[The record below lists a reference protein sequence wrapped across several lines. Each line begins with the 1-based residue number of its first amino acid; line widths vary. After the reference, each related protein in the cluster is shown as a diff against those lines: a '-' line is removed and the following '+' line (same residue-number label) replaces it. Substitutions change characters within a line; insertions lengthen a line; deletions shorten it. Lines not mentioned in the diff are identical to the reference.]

1 MPRSHGSRRKSR
13 SVLTK
18 NNILRGI
25 SYLLINY
32 SVGDKVIIHID
43 PSEHKTMPHR
53 RFNGKIGRI
62 LEIGKRIIKVS
73 VIVGNKEK
81 ILHTKRNH
89 IKLIEQR

>member
-89 IKLIEQR
+89 IKLIE

>member
-1 MPRSHGSRRKSR
+1 MPRSHGSKRKSR

-53 RFNGKIGRI
+53 RFNGKIGSI

-73 VIVGNKEK
+73 VVIGNKEK

-89 IKLIEQR
+89 IKLIK

>member
-18 NNILRGI
+18 DNILRGI

-89 IKLIEQR
+89 IKLIQ

>member
-25 SYLLINY
+25 TYLLIKYN
-32 SVGDKVIIHID
+32 VGDKVIIHID

-53 RFNGKIGRI
+53 RFNGRIGTI
-62 LEIGKRIIKVS
+62 LEIGKRIVKVS
-73 VIVGNKEK
+73 VTIGNKEK
-81 ILHTKRNH
+81 ILQTKRHH
-89 IKLIEQR
+89 IKLIK

>member
-18 NNILRGI
+18 DNILRGI

-89 IKLIEQR
+89 IKLIE

>member
-32 SVGDKVIIHID
+32 SVGDKVIINID

-73 VIVGNKEK
+73 VVIGNKEK

-89 IKLIEQR
+89 IKLIK

>member
-1 MPRSHGSRRKSR
+1 MPRSHGSKRKSR
-13 SVLTK
+13 YVLTK

-53 RFNGKIGRI
+53 RFNGKIGSI

-73 VIVGNKEK
+73 VVIGNKEK

-89 IKLIEQR
+89 IKLLK

>member
-1 MPRSHGSRRKSR
+1 MPRSHGSKRKSR

-53 RFNGKIGRI
+53 RFNGKIGSI

-73 VIVGNKEK
+73 VVIGNKEK

-89 IKLIEQR
+89 IKLLK

>member
-1 MPRSHGSRRKSR
+1 MPRSHGSKRKSR
-13 SVLTK
+13 YVLTK

-53 RFNGKIGRI
+53 RFNGKIGSI

-73 VIVGNKEK
+73 VVIGNKEK

-89 IKLIEQR
+89 IKLIK